1 MRIGLVGYGRM
12 GAAMAARIGALGHE
26 RVVWNRSATGVQ
38 AAAEAGATIASSPA
52 ALAGQCDVVLS
63 SLFDE
68 AAVRAVY
75 LGPDGLAH
83 GALDG
88 RLVID
93 TSTVPPEM
101 GAVLADAI
109 ASAGGRFVDSPVV
122 GTIGPAR
129 EGRLV
134 ALCGGAAADI
144 AAARETLALV
154 SRAIH
159 PMGPSGAGYAGKLA
173 VNLLKA
179 TYWAALGDCLGLG
192 RRYGIEPDAILDV
205 IESGPGAL
213 VELPAKMPILRGA
226 RPKAAFDIVGVVK
239 DLGIMV
245 QAGGGADAV
254 PVAAGALEAARRAME
269 AGWGERDVA
278 AVALFAAAQIA
289 AGEAGQGAHPNSP
302 REPATA

>member
-12 GAAMAARIGALGHE
+12 GAAMAARIGSLGHDL
-26 RVVWNRSATGVQ
+26 VVWNRSAAGVH
-38 AAAEAGATIASSPA
+38 AAVEAGAIIAASPA

-75 LGPDGLAH
+75 FGPDGLAS
-83 GALDG
+83 GVLDG

-93 TSTVPPEM
+93 TSTVSPEM
-101 GAVLADAI
+101 GPVLADAI
-109 ASAGGRFVDSPVV
+109 SGAGGRFVDSPVV

-134 ALCGGAAADI
+134 ALCGGAPADI
-144 AAARETLALV
+144 EAARETLALV

-213 VELPAKMPILRGA
+213 VELPAKMPVLRGVQT
-226 RPKAAFDIVGVVK
+226 KAAFDIVGVVK

-269 AGWGERDVA
+269 AGWGQRDVA
-278 AVALFAAAQIA
+278 AVALFAATQVA
-289 AGEAGQGAHPNSP
+289 AGMGGEGPPPSAP
-302 REPATA
+302 REPAAA

>member
-12 GAAMAARIGALGHE
+12 GAAMSARIASQGHE
-26 RVVWNRSATGVQ
+26 LVVWNRSSAGAQ
-38 AAAEAGATIASSPA
+38 AAAEAGATLAESPA
-52 ALAGQCDVVLS
+52 ALVSQCDVAMS

-68 AAVRAVY
+68 AAVRSVY
-75 LGPDGLAH
+75 LGPAGLAQ
-83 GALDG
+83 GALGG

-101 GAVLADAI
+101 GAVLAQAI
-109 ASAGGRFVDSPVV
+109 AGAGGRFVDSPVV

-134 ALCGGAAADI
+134 ALCGGAPADI

-213 VELPAKMPILRGA
+213 VELPAKMPVLRGA
-226 RPKAAFDIVGVVK
+226 QTKAAFDIVGVVK
-239 DLGIMV
+239 DLG
-245 QAGGGADAV
+245 G
-254 PVAAGALEAARRAME
+254 RR
-269 AGWGERDVA
+269 R
-278 AVALFAAAQIA
+278 
-289 AGEAGQGAHPNSP
+289 
-302 REPATA
+302 